1 MSKAVMNLNVRHD
14 SIKLLE
20 KNTPQCKKCFLRS
33 VSQGKID
40 KRKNKQMESNQK
52 LLYSKGNLPKQ
63 KDNLQNGKV
72 FANMTNK
79 GLISKIPKKL
89 M

>member
-1 MSKAVMNLNVRHD
+1 
-14 SIKLLE
+14 
-20 KNTPQCKKCFLRS
+20 
-33 VSQGKID
+33 
-40 KRKNKQMESNQK
+40 MESNQK

-89 M
+89 MYTGTAVPLALHFF